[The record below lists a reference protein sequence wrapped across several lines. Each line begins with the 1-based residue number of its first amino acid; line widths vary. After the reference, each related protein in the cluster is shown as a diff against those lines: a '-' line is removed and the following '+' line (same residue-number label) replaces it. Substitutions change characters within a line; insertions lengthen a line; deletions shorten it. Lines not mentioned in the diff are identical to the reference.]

1 MKRILFPLV
10 FIIITLTSCREEII
24 PPNNPTGNMNQ
35 PVKEVTL
42 NSYSF
47 LINAG
52 DITYNL
58 YDYVRFEN
66 SRAQVY
72 LSIFDY
78 NSGSVEISLIGKS
91 KRVIYSKKVESDL
104 NGEYFRITNEI
115 PDAVIINFKDFTGK
129 FKLTVSQY

>member
-1 MKRILFPLV
+1 MKKYLFILLLGILLLP
-10 FIIITLTSCREEII
+10 SCREEII
-24 PPNNPTGNMNQ
+24 PPNNPTGNVNQ

-52 DITYNL
+52 EITYNL
-58 YDYVRFEN
+58 YDYIKFEN
-66 SRAQVY
+66 SRAQVFI
-72 LSIFDY
+72 SIVEY
-78 NSGSVEISLIGKS
+78 SSGSVEISLIGKS
-91 KRVIYSKKVESDL
+91 KRIIYSKRVESDI
-104 NGEYFRITNEI
+104 NGEYSRINNEV

>member
-1 MKRILFPLV
+1 M
-10 FIIITLTSCREEII
+10 ITLTSCREEII